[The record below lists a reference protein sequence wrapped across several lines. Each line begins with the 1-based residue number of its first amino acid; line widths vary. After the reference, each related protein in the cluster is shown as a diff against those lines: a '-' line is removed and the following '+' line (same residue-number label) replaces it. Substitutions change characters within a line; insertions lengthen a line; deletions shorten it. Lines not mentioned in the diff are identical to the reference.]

1 MSRIPT
7 EGESFEVVD
16 VVTLAGLVLRSPTRD
31 DLRIVRQ
38 QEGSSLDPR
47 AFDRDVPLP
56 FPPRTLYV
64 DHFALRWTLT
74 SEAYRLYCSSRE
86 ARSREHM
93 GALECAAGD
102 WVRRVRS
109 IDGWTVAA
117 LALGK
122 NVARY
127 STENPDAL
135 GVFVADCQL
144 GVVDLAVALNCRQAA
159 TSGD

>member
-1 MSRIPT
+1 MSRIPL

-31 DLRIVRQ
+31 DLRILRQ

-47 AFDRDVPLP
+47 AFDRDVPPP

-74 SEAYRLYCSSRE
+74 SEAYGLYCGSRE
-86 ARSREHM
+86 ARAREHK

-102 WVRRVRS
+102 WVRRVGS
-109 IDGWTVAA
+109 IDGWSVAA

-122 NVARY
+122 DVGRY

-135 GVFVADCQL
+135 GVFVADCRV
-144 GVVDLAVALNCRQAA
+144 GVVDLAMVLKCRPAPPP
-159 TSGD
+159 GD